1 MRRASGTG
9 GIGGGAAGS
18 GPARGAFFDFLF
30 VGVIVIGDLQKSPP
44 VHAHKPVV
52 HGSELAVLF
61 CAGLGLG
68 GGSGGGRVL
77 GFLLTGGSRGF
88 AWGSLKGIRA
98 GCAGF
103 PGAEVRTGRGLRRR
117 IWVRAGREGEN
128 AHPFEKNNSSWA

>member
-18 GPARGAFFDFLF
+18 GPARGTIFFFPF
-30 VGVIVIGDLQKSPP
+30 GGVVVIGFLQNSAS

-77 GFLLTGGSRGF
+77 GFLLTGGSRDF

-103 PGAEVRTGRGLRRR
+103 PWAEVRTGRGLRRR
-117 IWVRAGREGEN
+117 IWVRAGGEGED